1 MKPEHQAHDALGHET
16 RLAQALGALVQQI
29 DIGDYRDRL
38 GHDLKQ
44 NIAFHHAQ
52 AIVDEFGVTHEDICA
67 VLDTCGGDMG
77 VAARELSERMGGARE
92 ARPSD
97 KPPEYETW
105 RTGP

>member
-1 MKPEHQAHDALGHET
+1 MKPEHDPMGHE
-16 RLAQALGALVQQI
+16 RKLAEALGALVQQI

-38 GHDLKQ
+38 GHGLKM
-44 NIAFHHAQ
+44 NVAFHHAQ

-67 VLDTCGGDMG
+67 VLDTCGADMG
-77 VAARELSERMGGARE
+77 LAARRLSERMGRARE
-92 ARPSD
+92 ASPRD